1 MEEPR
6 CRSLGACTAQRR
18 LRISAPW
25 GANHP
30 RYAGGGGATT
40 PRAAN
45 GPFAI
50 PTAPPGKTVAG
61 ALMIITPPG
70 LEASS
75 LIIGDLSVIE
85 HGVISIELD
94 IAPRPALRV
103 II

>member
-1 MEEPR
+1 
-6 CRSLGACTAQRR
+6 
-18 LRISAPW
+18 
-25 GANHP
+25 
-30 RYAGGGGATT
+30 
-40 PRAAN
+40 
-45 GPFAI
+45 
-50 PTAPPGKTVAG
+50 
-61 ALMIITPPG
+61 MIITPPG